1 MGITTENYLK
11 DLIKQK
17 EKLVSTLQDCGVEAS
32 KEEMFNTLVPKV
44 ADAYETGK
52 ASGGNTEEAFE
63 AGQQAEYD
71 RFWDT
76 FQENGNRTNYEL
88 AFAGEGWTD
97 ETFKP
102 KYDVT
107 ATYNYA
113 TQMFWGSN
121 ITDLAGMLKKQN
133 VKLIT
138 EGCKNPV
145 QMFQNSKIET
155 IPPLDFSSANGS
167 TTYCF
172 ASTSIKTIERLKVS
186 ENTNFHPQ
194 IFSYA
199 SALKNIAFE
208 GVIGT
213 DISFKDCKSLTHQSL
228 MSIINALKD
237 FRLVNSTYSNV
248 TYQWDG
254 TEGDGEIGK
263 VYKISNVF
271 YGYENEIEFQCSWGD
286 YETDYHII
294 VLKVR
299 NLNITEEEL
308 SEVKTFMIDSNG
320 NLVLGI
326 RQEKP
331 TTTKTLT
338 LPNTF
343 TNPDI
348 TEAQVT
354 TEIVKAIEK
363 GWTVV
368 Q

>member
-1 MGITTENYLK
+1 MSIAEKYITIAEN
-11 DLIKQK
+11 
-17 EKLVSTLQDCGVEAS
+17 E
-32 KEEMFNTLVPKV
+32 PKV
-44 ADAYETGK
+44 Y
-52 ASGGNTEEAFE
+52 E
-63 AGQQAEYD
+63 AGQKAEYD
-71 RFWDT
+71 TFWDSY
-76 FQENGNRTNYEL
+76 QENGNRTDYEL

-102 KYDVT
+102 KYDLT
-107 ATYNYA
+107 ATNDYA
-113 TQMFWGSN
+113 TQMFWGCN
-121 ITDLAGMLKKQN
+121 ITDLAGILKKQN

-138 EGCKNPV
+138 EGCKSPV

-254 TEGDGEIGK
+254 TEGNGTVGK
-263 VYKISNVF
+263 VYELTHFIHSGN
-271 YGYENEIEFQCSWGD
+271 NIEFYFSWGD

-299 NLNITEEEL
+299 NLNITEEL
-308 SEVKTFMIDSNG
+308 SKVKTFMIDSNG

-326 RQEKP
+326 NQENP

-338 LPNTF
+338 LHA
-343 TNPDI
+343 D
-348 TEAQVT
+348 AKARLSAD
-354 TEIVKAIEK
+354 EIKIATDK
-363 GWTVV
+363 GWNVS
-368 Q
+368 